1 MEIELNAK
9 QLSEKLEQVQNE
21 KRQLEDE
28 FSDNQHAIDKYN
40 HEIASMKAELD
51 NMKSVIA
58 HTFEEE
64 LQTAN
69 SMATSKKKKH

>member
-1 MEIELNAK
+1 M
-9 QLSEKLEQVQNE
+9 LS
-21 KRQLEDE
+21 DE
-28 FSDNQHAIDKYN
+28 FSDNQNAIDWYN
-40 HEIASMKAELD
+40 HDIATLKAELE

-69 SMATSKKKKH
+69 SMTSGKKKK